1 MQNKY
6 LIIIIVV
13 LSIIAIVSSPNK
25 EETAYFNDDLVNV
38 TVKDVDSNE
47 ETNLDLEEYVIG
59 VVAGEMPASFEIE
72 ALKAQ
77 AIAARSYA
85 LSKIETSTE
94 SYDLV
99 TDITNQVYIT
109 TEDMQEKWGEDYD
122 FYYDK
127 IKNAVAATKNLVME
141 YEGDVISAYY
151 FAMSNGATEDVSL
164 VFGEARDY
172 LKSVDSSWDESVKN
186 FSVTTTFTKEEFC
199 SKLSIDCSNITIG
212 AIDRSSTN
220 RVNTIV
226 INDKEFKGTTLRTL
240 LGLRST
246 DFTIDIADDIKITT
260 KGYGHGVGMSQY
272 GANEMA
278 KNGASYEEILN
289 HYYKDIDIVE
299 SQTFRGHVFADHVK
313 SILHIIRRNKTHQ
326 SAELVIEVLF
336 DEIVLT
342 DRLATRS
349 REAKDCIGAVSVQT
363 IKQLDS
369 VIHLVV
375 RLRNLRSHTEIAVIA
390 VSRSC
395 RVNDHKQRDRIVSLC
410 ISGSGIVILS
420 HNGASIHPL
429 CDIVNVLRIVTY
441 MENVANQT
449 SVVGCY
455 SACIGFSG
463 RNRRSGNFTRRS
475 RIERLAISV
484 RYFHIGLYAIPHQQ
498 HYVSSRS
505 RSVTKVTNPDTNV
518 VFRRRAQNVI
528 NKVCTKAILDTVRIA
543 EVLEESL
550 SLTGLIQDHGVYLT
564 TLYMDRNKDIEPG
577 NRKRNILAFRP
588 VRIVLEVD
596 YDVRERIFVR
606 FIENQHRKAPPF

>member
-47 ETNLDLEEYVIG
+47 ETNLDLEEYVVG
-59 VVAGEMPASFEIE
+59 VVAGEMPASSEIE

-127 IKNAVAATKNLVME
+127 IKNAVSATKNLVME

-151 FAMSNGATEDVSL
+151 FAMSNGSTEDVSL
-164 VFGEARDY
+164 VFGESRDY

-246 DFTIDIADDIKITT
+246 DITIDIADDIKITT

-299 SQTFRGHVFADHVK
+299 
-313 SILHIIRRNKTHQ
+313 I
-326 SAELVIEVLF
+326 
-336 DEIVLT
+336 
-342 DRLATRS
+342 
-349 REAKDCIGAVSVQT
+349 
-363 IKQLDS
+363 
-369 VIHLVV
+369 
-375 RLRNLRSHTEIAVIA
+375 
-390 VSRSC
+390 
-395 RVNDHKQRDRIVSLC
+395 
-410 ISGSGIVILS
+410 
-420 HNGASIHPL
+420 
-429 CDIVNVLRIVTY
+429 NV
-441 MENVANQT
+441 
-449 SVVGCY
+449 
-455 SACIGFSG
+455 
-463 RNRRSGNFTRRS
+463 
-475 RIERLAISV
+475 
-484 RYFHIGLYAIPHQQ
+484 
-498 HYVSSRS
+498 
-505 RSVTKVTNPDTNV
+505 
-518 VFRRRAQNVI
+518 
-528 NKVCTKAILDTVRIA
+528 
-543 EVLEESL
+543 
-550 SLTGLIQDHGVYLT
+550 
-564 TLYMDRNKDIEPG
+564 
-577 NRKRNILAFRP
+577 
-588 VRIVLEVD
+588 
-596 YDVRERIFVR
+596 
-606 FIENQHRKAPPF
+606 

>member
-127 IKNAVAATKNLVME
+127 IKNAVSATKNLVME

-299 SQTFRGHVFADHVK
+299 
-313 SILHIIRRNKTHQ
+313 I
-326 SAELVIEVLF
+326 
-336 DEIVLT
+336 
-342 DRLATRS
+342 
-349 REAKDCIGAVSVQT
+349 
-363 IKQLDS
+363 
-369 VIHLVV
+369 
-375 RLRNLRSHTEIAVIA
+375 
-390 VSRSC
+390 
-395 RVNDHKQRDRIVSLC
+395 
-410 ISGSGIVILS
+410 
-420 HNGASIHPL
+420 
-429 CDIVNVLRIVTY
+429 NV
-441 MENVANQT
+441 
-449 SVVGCY
+449 
-455 SACIGFSG
+455 
-463 RNRRSGNFTRRS
+463 
-475 RIERLAISV
+475 
-484 RYFHIGLYAIPHQQ
+484 
-498 HYVSSRS
+498 
-505 RSVTKVTNPDTNV
+505 
-518 VFRRRAQNVI
+518 
-528 NKVCTKAILDTVRIA
+528 
-543 EVLEESL
+543 
-550 SLTGLIQDHGVYLT
+550 
-564 TLYMDRNKDIEPG
+564 
-577 NRKRNILAFRP
+577 
-588 VRIVLEVD
+588 
-596 YDVRERIFVR
+596 
-606 FIENQHRKAPPF
+606 

>member
-127 IKNAVAATKNLVME
+127 IKNAVSATKNLVME

-199 SKLSIDCSNITIG
+199 SKLSIDCSDITIR

-299 SQTFRGHVFADHVK
+299 
-313 SILHIIRRNKTHQ
+313 I
-326 SAELVIEVLF
+326 
-336 DEIVLT
+336 
-342 DRLATRS
+342 
-349 REAKDCIGAVSVQT
+349 
-363 IKQLDS
+363 
-369 VIHLVV
+369 
-375 RLRNLRSHTEIAVIA
+375 
-390 VSRSC
+390 
-395 RVNDHKQRDRIVSLC
+395 
-410 ISGSGIVILS
+410 
-420 HNGASIHPL
+420 
-429 CDIVNVLRIVTY
+429 NV
-441 MENVANQT
+441 
-449 SVVGCY
+449 
-455 SACIGFSG
+455 
-463 RNRRSGNFTRRS
+463 
-475 RIERLAISV
+475 
-484 RYFHIGLYAIPHQQ
+484 
-498 HYVSSRS
+498 
-505 RSVTKVTNPDTNV
+505 
-518 VFRRRAQNVI
+518 
-528 NKVCTKAILDTVRIA
+528 
-543 EVLEESL
+543 
-550 SLTGLIQDHGVYLT
+550 
-564 TLYMDRNKDIEPG
+564 
-577 NRKRNILAFRP
+577 
-588 VRIVLEVD
+588 
-596 YDVRERIFVR
+596 
-606 FIENQHRKAPPF
+606 

>member
-13 LSIIAIVSSPNK
+13 LSILAIVSSPNK

-47 ETNLDLEEYVIG
+47 ETNLDLEEYVVG

-127 IKNAVAATKNLVME
+127 IKNAVSATKNLVME

-151 FAMSNGATEDVSL
+151 FAMSNGSTEDVSL
-164 VFGEARDY
+164 VFGESRDY

-299 SQTFRGHVFADHVK
+299 
-313 SILHIIRRNKTHQ
+313 I
-326 SAELVIEVLF
+326 
-336 DEIVLT
+336 
-342 DRLATRS
+342 
-349 REAKDCIGAVSVQT
+349 
-363 IKQLDS
+363 
-369 VIHLVV
+369 
-375 RLRNLRSHTEIAVIA
+375 
-390 VSRSC
+390 
-395 RVNDHKQRDRIVSLC
+395 
-410 ISGSGIVILS
+410 
-420 HNGASIHPL
+420 
-429 CDIVNVLRIVTY
+429 NV
-441 MENVANQT
+441 
-449 SVVGCY
+449 
-455 SACIGFSG
+455 
-463 RNRRSGNFTRRS
+463 
-475 RIERLAISV
+475 
-484 RYFHIGLYAIPHQQ
+484 
-498 HYVSSRS
+498 
-505 RSVTKVTNPDTNV
+505 
-518 VFRRRAQNVI
+518 
-528 NKVCTKAILDTVRIA
+528 
-543 EVLEESL
+543 
-550 SLTGLIQDHGVYLT
+550 
-564 TLYMDRNKDIEPG
+564 
-577 NRKRNILAFRP
+577 
-588 VRIVLEVD
+588 
-596 YDVRERIFVR
+596 
-606 FIENQHRKAPPF
+606 

>member
-47 ETNLDLEEYVIG
+47 ETNLDLEEYVVG

-127 IKNAVAATKNLVME
+127 IKNAVSATKNLVME

-151 FAMSNGATEDVSL
+151 FAMSNGSTEDVSL

-299 SQTFRGHVFADHVK
+299 
-313 SILHIIRRNKTHQ
+313 I
-326 SAELVIEVLF
+326 
-336 DEIVLT
+336 
-342 DRLATRS
+342 
-349 REAKDCIGAVSVQT
+349 
-363 IKQLDS
+363 
-369 VIHLVV
+369 
-375 RLRNLRSHTEIAVIA
+375 
-390 VSRSC
+390 
-395 RVNDHKQRDRIVSLC
+395 
-410 ISGSGIVILS
+410 
-420 HNGASIHPL
+420 
-429 CDIVNVLRIVTY
+429 NV
-441 MENVANQT
+441 
-449 SVVGCY
+449 
-455 SACIGFSG
+455 
-463 RNRRSGNFTRRS
+463 
-475 RIERLAISV
+475 
-484 RYFHIGLYAIPHQQ
+484 
-498 HYVSSRS
+498 
-505 RSVTKVTNPDTNV
+505 
-518 VFRRRAQNVI
+518 
-528 NKVCTKAILDTVRIA
+528 
-543 EVLEESL
+543 
-550 SLTGLIQDHGVYLT
+550 
-564 TLYMDRNKDIEPG
+564 
-577 NRKRNILAFRP
+577 
-588 VRIVLEVD
+588 
-596 YDVRERIFVR
+596 
-606 FIENQHRKAPPF
+606 

>member
-109 TEDMQEKWGEDYD
+109 TEAMQEKWGEDYY

-299 SQTFRGHVFADHVK
+299 
-313 SILHIIRRNKTHQ
+313 I
-326 SAELVIEVLF
+326 
-336 DEIVLT
+336 
-342 DRLATRS
+342 
-349 REAKDCIGAVSVQT
+349 
-363 IKQLDS
+363 
-369 VIHLVV
+369 
-375 RLRNLRSHTEIAVIA
+375 
-390 VSRSC
+390 
-395 RVNDHKQRDRIVSLC
+395 
-410 ISGSGIVILS
+410 
-420 HNGASIHPL
+420 
-429 CDIVNVLRIVTY
+429 NV
-441 MENVANQT
+441 
-449 SVVGCY
+449 
-455 SACIGFSG
+455 
-463 RNRRSGNFTRRS
+463 
-475 RIERLAISV
+475 
-484 RYFHIGLYAIPHQQ
+484 
-498 HYVSSRS
+498 
-505 RSVTKVTNPDTNV
+505 
-518 VFRRRAQNVI
+518 
-528 NKVCTKAILDTVRIA
+528 
-543 EVLEESL
+543 
-550 SLTGLIQDHGVYLT
+550 
-564 TLYMDRNKDIEPG
+564 
-577 NRKRNILAFRP
+577 
-588 VRIVLEVD
+588 
-596 YDVRERIFVR
+596 
-606 FIENQHRKAPPF
+606 

>member
-13 LSIIAIVSSPNK
+13 LSILAIVSSPNK

-47 ETNLDLEEYVIG
+47 ETNLDLEEYVVG

-127 IKNAVAATKNLVME
+127 IKNAVWATKNLVME

-151 FAMSNGATEDVSL
+151 FAMSNGSTEDVSL
-164 VFGEARDY
+164 VFGESRDY

-299 SQTFRGHVFADHVK
+299 
-313 SILHIIRRNKTHQ
+313 I
-326 SAELVIEVLF
+326 
-336 DEIVLT
+336 
-342 DRLATRS
+342 
-349 REAKDCIGAVSVQT
+349 
-363 IKQLDS
+363 
-369 VIHLVV
+369 
-375 RLRNLRSHTEIAVIA
+375 
-390 VSRSC
+390 
-395 RVNDHKQRDRIVSLC
+395 
-410 ISGSGIVILS
+410 
-420 HNGASIHPL
+420 
-429 CDIVNVLRIVTY
+429 NV
-441 MENVANQT
+441 
-449 SVVGCY
+449 
-455 SACIGFSG
+455 
-463 RNRRSGNFTRRS
+463 
-475 RIERLAISV
+475 
-484 RYFHIGLYAIPHQQ
+484 
-498 HYVSSRS
+498 
-505 RSVTKVTNPDTNV
+505 
-518 VFRRRAQNVI
+518 
-528 NKVCTKAILDTVRIA
+528 
-543 EVLEESL
+543 
-550 SLTGLIQDHGVYLT
+550 
-564 TLYMDRNKDIEPG
+564 
-577 NRKRNILAFRP
+577 
-588 VRIVLEVD
+588 
-596 YDVRERIFVR
+596 
-606 FIENQHRKAPPF
+606 

>member
-127 IKNAVAATKNLVME
+127 IKNAVSATKNLVME

-246 DFTIDIADDIKITT
+246 DITIDIADDIKITT

-278 KNGASYEEILN
+278 KNGASYEEI
-289 HYYKDIDIVE
+289 
-299 SQTFRGHVFADHVK
+299 FF
-313 SILHIIRRNKTHQ
+313 
-326 SAELVIEVLF
+326 F
-336 DEIVLT
+336 
-342 DRLATRS
+342 
-349 REAKDCIGAVSVQT
+349 
-363 IKQLDS
+363 
-369 VIHLVV
+369 
-375 RLRNLRSHTEIAVIA
+375 
-390 VSRSC
+390 
-395 RVNDHKQRDRIVSLC
+395 
-410 ISGSGIVILS
+410 
-420 HNGASIHPL
+420 NG
-429 CDIVNVLRIVTY
+429 R
-441 MENVANQT
+441 
-449 SVVGCY
+449 
-455 SACIGFSG
+455 
-463 RNRRSGNFTRRS
+463 
-475 RIERLAISV
+475 
-484 RYFHIGLYAIPHQQ
+484 
-498 HYVSSRS
+498 
-505 RSVTKVTNPDTNV
+505 
-518 VFRRRAQNVI
+518 
-528 NKVCTKAILDTVRIA
+528 
-543 EVLEESL
+543 
-550 SLTGLIQDHGVYLT
+550 
-564 TLYMDRNKDIEPG
+564 
-577 NRKRNILAFRP
+577 
-588 VRIVLEVD
+588 
-596 YDVRERIFVR
+596 
-606 FIENQHRKAPPF
+606 

>member
-246 DFTIDIADDIKITT
+246 DFTIDISDDIKITT

-299 SQTFRGHVFADHVK
+299 
-313 SILHIIRRNKTHQ
+313 I
-326 SAELVIEVLF
+326 
-336 DEIVLT
+336 
-342 DRLATRS
+342 
-349 REAKDCIGAVSVQT
+349 
-363 IKQLDS
+363 
-369 VIHLVV
+369 
-375 RLRNLRSHTEIAVIA
+375 
-390 VSRSC
+390 
-395 RVNDHKQRDRIVSLC
+395 
-410 ISGSGIVILS
+410 
-420 HNGASIHPL
+420 
-429 CDIVNVLRIVTY
+429 NV
-441 MENVANQT
+441 
-449 SVVGCY
+449 
-455 SACIGFSG
+455 
-463 RNRRSGNFTRRS
+463 
-475 RIERLAISV
+475 
-484 RYFHIGLYAIPHQQ
+484 
-498 HYVSSRS
+498 
-505 RSVTKVTNPDTNV
+505 
-518 VFRRRAQNVI
+518 
-528 NKVCTKAILDTVRIA
+528 
-543 EVLEESL
+543 
-550 SLTGLIQDHGVYLT
+550 
-564 TLYMDRNKDIEPG
+564 
-577 NRKRNILAFRP
+577 
-588 VRIVLEVD
+588 
-596 YDVRERIFVR
+596 
-606 FIENQHRKAPPF
+606 

>member
-47 ETNLDLEEYVIG
+47 ETNLDLEEYVVG

-127 IKNAVAATKNLVME
+127 IKNAVSATKNLVME

-151 FAMSNGATEDVSL
+151 FAMSNGSTEDVSL

-246 DFTIDIADDIKITT
+246 DITIDIADDIKITT

-299 SQTFRGHVFADHVK
+299 
-313 SILHIIRRNKTHQ
+313 I
-326 SAELVIEVLF
+326 
-336 DEIVLT
+336 
-342 DRLATRS
+342 
-349 REAKDCIGAVSVQT
+349 
-363 IKQLDS
+363 
-369 VIHLVV
+369 
-375 RLRNLRSHTEIAVIA
+375 
-390 VSRSC
+390 
-395 RVNDHKQRDRIVSLC
+395 
-410 ISGSGIVILS
+410 
-420 HNGASIHPL
+420 
-429 CDIVNVLRIVTY
+429 NV
-441 MENVANQT
+441 
-449 SVVGCY
+449 
-455 SACIGFSG
+455 
-463 RNRRSGNFTRRS
+463 
-475 RIERLAISV
+475 
-484 RYFHIGLYAIPHQQ
+484 
-498 HYVSSRS
+498 
-505 RSVTKVTNPDTNV
+505 
-518 VFRRRAQNVI
+518 
-528 NKVCTKAILDTVRIA
+528 
-543 EVLEESL
+543 
-550 SLTGLIQDHGVYLT
+550 
-564 TLYMDRNKDIEPG
+564 
-577 NRKRNILAFRP
+577 
-588 VRIVLEVD
+588 
-596 YDVRERIFVR
+596 
-606 FIENQHRKAPPF
+606 

>member
-13 LSIIAIVSSPNK
+13 LSILAIVSSPNK

-47 ETNLDLEEYVIG
+47 ETNLDLEEYVVG

-127 IKNAVAATKNLVME
+127 IKNAVSATKNLVME

-164 VFGEARDY
+164 VFGESRDY

-246 DFTIDIADDIKITT
+246 DITIDIADDIKITT

-299 SQTFRGHVFADHVK
+299 
-313 SILHIIRRNKTHQ
+313 I
-326 SAELVIEVLF
+326 
-336 DEIVLT
+336 
-342 DRLATRS
+342 
-349 REAKDCIGAVSVQT
+349 
-363 IKQLDS
+363 
-369 VIHLVV
+369 
-375 RLRNLRSHTEIAVIA
+375 
-390 VSRSC
+390 
-395 RVNDHKQRDRIVSLC
+395 
-410 ISGSGIVILS
+410 
-420 HNGASIHPL
+420 
-429 CDIVNVLRIVTY
+429 NV
-441 MENVANQT
+441 
-449 SVVGCY
+449 
-455 SACIGFSG
+455 
-463 RNRRSGNFTRRS
+463 
-475 RIERLAISV
+475 
-484 RYFHIGLYAIPHQQ
+484 
-498 HYVSSRS
+498 
-505 RSVTKVTNPDTNV
+505 
-518 VFRRRAQNVI
+518 
-528 NKVCTKAILDTVRIA
+528 
-543 EVLEESL
+543 
-550 SLTGLIQDHGVYLT
+550 
-564 TLYMDRNKDIEPG
+564 
-577 NRKRNILAFRP
+577 
-588 VRIVLEVD
+588 
-596 YDVRERIFVR
+596 
-606 FIENQHRKAPPF
+606 

>member
-47 ETNLDLEEYVIG
+47 ETNLDLEEYVVG

-127 IKNAVAATKNLVME
+127 IKNAVSATKNLVME

-151 FAMSNGATEDVSL
+151 FAMSNGSTEDVSL
-164 VFGEARDY
+164 VFGESRDY

-246 DFTIDIADDIKITT
+246 DFTIDISDDIKITT

-299 SQTFRGHVFADHVK
+299 
-313 SILHIIRRNKTHQ
+313 I
-326 SAELVIEVLF
+326 
-336 DEIVLT
+336 
-342 DRLATRS
+342 
-349 REAKDCIGAVSVQT
+349 
-363 IKQLDS
+363 
-369 VIHLVV
+369 
-375 RLRNLRSHTEIAVIA
+375 
-390 VSRSC
+390 
-395 RVNDHKQRDRIVSLC
+395 
-410 ISGSGIVILS
+410 
-420 HNGASIHPL
+420 
-429 CDIVNVLRIVTY
+429 NV
-441 MENVANQT
+441 
-449 SVVGCY
+449 
-455 SACIGFSG
+455 
-463 RNRRSGNFTRRS
+463 
-475 RIERLAISV
+475 
-484 RYFHIGLYAIPHQQ
+484 
-498 HYVSSRS
+498 
-505 RSVTKVTNPDTNV
+505 
-518 VFRRRAQNVI
+518 
-528 NKVCTKAILDTVRIA
+528 
-543 EVLEESL
+543 
-550 SLTGLIQDHGVYLT
+550 
-564 TLYMDRNKDIEPG
+564 
-577 NRKRNILAFRP
+577 
-588 VRIVLEVD
+588 
-596 YDVRERIFVR
+596 
-606 FIENQHRKAPPF
+606 

>member
-127 IKNAVAATKNLVME
+127 IKNAVSATKNLVME

-186 FSVTTTFTKEEFC
+186 FSVTTTFTKEEIC

-299 SQTFRGHVFADHVK
+299 
-313 SILHIIRRNKTHQ
+313 I
-326 SAELVIEVLF
+326 
-336 DEIVLT
+336 
-342 DRLATRS
+342 
-349 REAKDCIGAVSVQT
+349 
-363 IKQLDS
+363 
-369 VIHLVV
+369 
-375 RLRNLRSHTEIAVIA
+375 
-390 VSRSC
+390 
-395 RVNDHKQRDRIVSLC
+395 
-410 ISGSGIVILS
+410 
-420 HNGASIHPL
+420 
-429 CDIVNVLRIVTY
+429 NV
-441 MENVANQT
+441 
-449 SVVGCY
+449 
-455 SACIGFSG
+455 
-463 RNRRSGNFTRRS
+463 
-475 RIERLAISV
+475 
-484 RYFHIGLYAIPHQQ
+484 
-498 HYVSSRS
+498 
-505 RSVTKVTNPDTNV
+505 
-518 VFRRRAQNVI
+518 
-528 NKVCTKAILDTVRIA
+528 
-543 EVLEESL
+543 
-550 SLTGLIQDHGVYLT
+550 
-564 TLYMDRNKDIEPG
+564 
-577 NRKRNILAFRP
+577 
-588 VRIVLEVD
+588 
-596 YDVRERIFVR
+596 
-606 FIENQHRKAPPF
+606 

>member
-77 AIAARSYA
+77 AIAARSKKKK
-85 LSKIETSTE
+85 KIETSTE

-127 IKNAVAATKNLVME
+127 IKNAVSATKNLVME

-299 SQTFRGHVFADHVK
+299 
-313 SILHIIRRNKTHQ
+313 I
-326 SAELVIEVLF
+326 
-336 DEIVLT
+336 
-342 DRLATRS
+342 
-349 REAKDCIGAVSVQT
+349 
-363 IKQLDS
+363 
-369 VIHLVV
+369 
-375 RLRNLRSHTEIAVIA
+375 
-390 VSRSC
+390 
-395 RVNDHKQRDRIVSLC
+395 
-410 ISGSGIVILS
+410 
-420 HNGASIHPL
+420 
-429 CDIVNVLRIVTY
+429 NV
-441 MENVANQT
+441 
-449 SVVGCY
+449 
-455 SACIGFSG
+455 
-463 RNRRSGNFTRRS
+463 
-475 RIERLAISV
+475 
-484 RYFHIGLYAIPHQQ
+484 
-498 HYVSSRS
+498 
-505 RSVTKVTNPDTNV
+505 
-518 VFRRRAQNVI
+518 
-528 NKVCTKAILDTVRIA
+528 
-543 EVLEESL
+543 
-550 SLTGLIQDHGVYLT
+550 
-564 TLYMDRNKDIEPG
+564 
-577 NRKRNILAFRP
+577 
-588 VRIVLEVD
+588 
-596 YDVRERIFVR
+596 
-606 FIENQHRKAPPF
+606 

>member
-13 LSIIAIVSSPNK
+13 LSILAIVSSPNK

-47 ETNLDLEEYVIG
+47 ETNLDLEEYVVG

-127 IKNAVAATKNLVME
+127 IKNAVSATKNLVME

-151 FAMSNGATEDVSL
+151 FAMSNGSTEDVSL

-299 SQTFRGHVFADHVK
+299 
-313 SILHIIRRNKTHQ
+313 I
-326 SAELVIEVLF
+326 
-336 DEIVLT
+336 
-342 DRLATRS
+342 
-349 REAKDCIGAVSVQT
+349 
-363 IKQLDS
+363 
-369 VIHLVV
+369 
-375 RLRNLRSHTEIAVIA
+375 
-390 VSRSC
+390 
-395 RVNDHKQRDRIVSLC
+395 
-410 ISGSGIVILS
+410 
-420 HNGASIHPL
+420 
-429 CDIVNVLRIVTY
+429 NV
-441 MENVANQT
+441 
-449 SVVGCY
+449 
-455 SACIGFSG
+455 
-463 RNRRSGNFTRRS
+463 
-475 RIERLAISV
+475 
-484 RYFHIGLYAIPHQQ
+484 
-498 HYVSSRS
+498 
-505 RSVTKVTNPDTNV
+505 
-518 VFRRRAQNVI
+518 
-528 NKVCTKAILDTVRIA
+528 
-543 EVLEESL
+543 
-550 SLTGLIQDHGVYLT
+550 
-564 TLYMDRNKDIEPG
+564 
-577 NRKRNILAFRP
+577 
-588 VRIVLEVD
+588 
-596 YDVRERIFVR
+596 
-606 FIENQHRKAPPF
+606 